1 MADQAIQ
8 LVVRKG
14 PRPGQVFPLTQ
25 EAMSIGRDPLSDI
38 VLDDPEVSRQHARLT
53 RVGEGYH
60 LQDVG
65 STNGTFVDG
74 QRLTGESVPLKPGQ
88 VIMMGS
94 NVTLIAQATSESDPL
109 ATMIAPSIE
118 APEAVPEPAA
128 AELPDEPEPEFEA
141 PAFEM
146 PPPVEEMDEAAEEAV
161 SEVPDMATMLEE
173 SPVAGAELEPESD
186 ALPAY
191 EEPPPFPAAPES
203 ELEKA
208 TPFPPELEPEP
219 EDATELL
226 PYFEEPAA
234 AELPDEFPAE
244 PEPLPSF
251 EEAPPPPIFE
261 EPEPM
266 PSFEEPA
273 PKFPEPE
280 PSLEEPPKFDSGE
293 PMGTFEPEPPTAPP
307 PASPP
312 PDAGD
317 VKEPNPNRNRNIII
331 AVVVILLLCCCCVLI
346 AAVVAVANTPGGFD
360 LGSFSALLPAGGS
373 AHIV

>member
-53 RVGEGYH
+53 RIGEGYH

-74 QRLTGESVPLKPGQ
+74 QRLKGEAVPLKPGQ

-118 APEAVPEPAA
+118 APEAEPMPPEPVA
-128 AELPDEPEPEFEA
+128 PEPEFEA
-141 PAFEM
+141 PSFET
-146 PPPVEEMDEAAEEAV
+146 PPPVEEMAEAVEEAV
-161 SEVPDMATMLEE
+161 PEELDMATMLEPE
-173 SPVAGAELEPESD
+173 PFAAEELESETE

-191 EEPPPFPAAPES
+191 EEAEPFPPES
-203 ELEKA
+203 EMA

-226 PYFEEPAA
+226 PAFEEPFA
-234 AELPDEFPAE
+234 

-251 EEAPPPPIFE
+251 EEAPPPPSFE
-261 EPEPM
+261 EPEPEPM
-266 PSFEEPA
+266 PSF
-273 PKFPEPE
+273 
-280 PSLEEPPKFDSGE
+280 EEPPKFDSGE
-293 PMGTFEPEPPTAPP
+293 PMGEFEPEPPPP
-307 PASPP
+307 PPP
-312 PDAGD
+312 PDAGE
-317 VKEPNPNRNRNIII
+317 VKQPNPNRNRNIII
-331 AVVVILLLCCCCVLI
+331 AVVVILLLCCCCLII
-346 AAVVAVANTPGGFD
+346 AAVLYLVPLPVGSNF
-360 LGSFSALLPAGGS
+360 GSFGALLPVASS
-373 AHIV
+373 AHIA